1 MTAITDQLAQALRD
15 AREALNLVERE
26 METTYPATVNAAID
40 TIDAALAALAAYDA
54 APPAEP
60 LQWHEAPLR
69 TEWGD
74 GMMAADV
81 ELSKDETLT
90 LYAHADALALVPA
103 ALAGAAPPHQ
113 EGAQP

>member
-1 MTAITDQLAQALRD
+1 VGRRRWLD
-15 AREALNLVERE
+15 ERR
-26 METTYPATVNAAID
+26 ACLKAA
-40 TIDAALAALAAYDA
+40 ASLAAYDA

-103 ALAGAAPPHQ
+103 ALAGAAPPTKRKRSRDSCDDRCRQHDNL
-113 EGAQP
+113 GCRRGWAARSGCRV